1 MSGPIVAAARDGGRI
16 HLQHGPIDLI
26 IEVSGSDIARRRAH
40 DRASGRFSSI
50 LDELVP
56 ELSILRRPLGSQWP
70 QSAIGRRMA
79 GAVAPLS
86 GLFITPMAAVAG
98 AVADDVLAAMLPI
111 ESRDEVERIFV
122 NNGGDIALYLGPG
135 TRYDVGLVPHPRT
148 REVVGKM
155 VIHAADPVRG
165 IATSGRHGRSMS
177 LGIAD
182 AVTVLAYDA
191 AAADVA
197 ATLIANA
204 VDLPGHR
211 AVERV
216 PASDIDPDTDLGD
229 RWVTVGVGDLSKR
242 DIDKALEAGRAF
254 AGSLVGRGHIVAA
267 VLALGGRIERVGHP
281 TGPKYPAAVGGIP
294 R

>member
-1 MSGPIVAAARDGGRI
+1 MSGPIVAAARDGGRV

-26 IEVSGSDIARRRAH
+26 IEVSGGDIARRRAH
-40 DRASGRFSSI
+40 DRAFARFSSI

-70 QSAIGRRMA
+70 HSAVGRRMA
-79 GAVAPLS
+79 DAVAPLS
-86 GLFITPMAAVAG
+86 DLFVTPMAAVAG
-98 AVADDVLAAMLPI
+98 AVADEVLAAMLSI
-111 ESRDEVERIFV
+111 DSGDEVERIFV

-135 TRYDVGLVPHPRT
+135 ARYDVGLVPDPRT
-148 REVVGKM
+148 PEVAGKL
-155 VIHAADPVRG
+155 VIHVADPVRG

-182 AVTVLAYDA
+182 AVTVLASDA

-204 VDLPGHR
+204 VDLRGHR

-229 RWVTVGVGDLSKR
+229 RLVTVRVGDLSKR
-242 DIDKALEAGRAF
+242 DIEIALEAGRAF
-254 AGSLVGRGHIVAA
+254 AGSLVRRGHIVAA

-281 TGPKYPAAVGGIP
+281 TGPRYPAAVGSTP